1 MLELAVVGQ
10 LLDVLA
16 QLKKINITHFSPQCS
31 VRVHQLNNHPDI
43 FDGHAYDCYEL
54 IMLVGGKG
62 NRCIGDVISISVN
75 KELILIPPFVSHV
88 WDTNSTAEYAIVVLF
103 SSDFMDSNI
112 PEQAELMT
120 WLSTLRQ
127 GVSLSLADPQH
138 DQIYIEPLT
147 KIKKSL
153 PFERV
158 LILLSVIHQF
168 FCDCQLDADDRIVQP
183 QAKLAHLTEFLQG
196 EENKSLTSCAEA
208 LNMSDSTLKRWLK
221 NDFDTTFTELY
232 CQLRLKEAQKLL
244 VRTGIPV
251 NVVAEQSGFNSVRA
265 FNEAFKK
272 HLQVTPV
279 VYRSQYKWRTVRR

>member
-1 MLELAVVGQ
+1 
-10 LLDVLA
+10 
-16 QLKKINITHFSPQCS
+16 
-31 VRVHQLNNHPDI
+31 
-43 FDGHAYDCYEL
+43 
-54 IMLVGGKG
+54 
-62 NRCIGDVISISVN
+62 
-75 KELILIPPFVSHV
+75 
-88 WDTNSTAEYAIVVLF
+88 
-103 SSDFMDSNI
+103 
-112 PEQAELMT
+112 MT